1 MSAINQQSMAQ
12 IAHPVFMMSQFVDIS
27 KLGLNSRIKKF
38 GYSFI
43 CRKDYSHPLRGGI
56 ASCLQSDIMFFETN
70 DRSARFGYDSAM
82 LKSNYAMLTLV
93 DLHTFSG
100 IFDALADYQQVRTG
114 MPPAL
119 LSCLP
124 HCKEGKSLPWT
135 VPQTQWHDYGHPR
148 LRLTLPTAERVVF
161 SHHLVVALAGRPM
174 KKKTG
179 SA

>member
-27 KLGLNSRIKKF
+27 KLGLNGRIKKF

-43 CRKDYSHPLRGGI
+43 CRKDYSHPIRGGI

-93 DLHTFSG
+93 YWG
-100 IFDALADYQQVRTG
+100 
-114 MPPAL
+114 AL
-119 LSCLP
+119 LM
-124 HCKEGKSLPWT
+124 
-135 VPQTQWHDYGHPR
+135 YG
-148 LRLTLPTAERVVF
+148 
-161 SHHLVVALAGRPM
+161 GR
-174 KKKTG
+174 
-179 SA
+179 

>member
-27 KLGLNSRIKKF
+27 KLGLNGRIKKF

-43 CRKDYSHPLRGGI
+43 CRKDYSHPIRGGI
-56 ASCLQSDIMFFETN
+56 AYCLQSDIMFFETN

-114 MPPAL
+114 MPPH
-119 LSCLP
+119 SYHVCLIAKKVSP
-124 HCKEGKSLPWT
+124 CLGQCLKLNGT
-135 VPQTQWHDYGHPR
+135 IMD
-148 LRLTLPTAERVVF
+148 TLAF
-161 SHHLVVALAGRPM
+161 G
-174 KKKTG
+174 
-179 SA
+179 